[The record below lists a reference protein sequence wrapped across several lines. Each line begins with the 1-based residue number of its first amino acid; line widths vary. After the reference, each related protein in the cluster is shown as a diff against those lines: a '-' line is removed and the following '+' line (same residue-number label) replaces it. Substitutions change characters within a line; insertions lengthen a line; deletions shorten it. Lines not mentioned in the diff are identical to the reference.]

1 MAWSRR
7 HRGLGE
13 DNGVG
18 MTASRALGQRHHVLR
33 VDNSLAGPGMVWG
46 RWRRGLGEDDGVVVP
61 GMVQG

>member
-1 MAWSRR
+1 
-7 HRGLGE
+7 
-13 DNGVG
+13 VG